1 MKSLVRSVLLAL
13 FIINIVLASWYV
25 LHGDIMFTSDIARDF
40 HLLRE
45 VDEKKIMLIGPRSSG
60 EIYHGPLWAYINY
73 PAYFIGKGNP
83 VVVGWYWVLLAVAST
98 VLSYMIGSRLF
109 TKPVGIA
116 YALMVS
122 LYFTFH
128 TRGMSHPHGA
138 MIMIPLWFFYFVRY
152 LQNNKISYLAVHI
165 FLCGVLVELELA
177 LGIPLSILSIFA
189 LLWLI
194 IRRRQYQHGVVFLLL
209 PLTLSNFLIFDL
221 RHNHLLFDK
230 VLGFITPYQGGA
242 LFDYTM
248 FIKNRLFLLFSST
261 EILRRDPGGR
271 NIILFLVM
279 LLFMRVQLKARKHS
293 MIYFSFLYFYVG
305 FFLLSFIDKG
315 PILYVHLYPL
325 FLLVFLIFCS
335 FADSRYKKIFL
346 LLFVVIYAMN
356 LTSSI
361 GDVQD
366 AAGYIG
372 QHKYSWKFLEE
383 MTRKVF
389 SGPEK
394 EFGYFVYSPDILA
407 YEPKYAMFYMSTRY
421 KNKKVY
427 SFKKMP
433 VTYVIA
439 APHPPADPF
448 MLDSWW
454 RIHQVNMVKEPEQKI
469 EFDNGYKIE
478 KYTLTPQEQQVY
490 FDPAIDPGL
499 HFR

>member
-1 MKSLVRSVLLAL
+1 MKLFFRLVLLTL

-45 VDEKKIMLIGPRSSG
+45 VDQKKIMLIGPRSSG
-60 EIYHGPLWAYINY
+60 ELYHGPLWAYINY
-73 PAYFIGKGNP
+73 PAYVIGRGNP
-83 VVVGWYWVLLAVAST
+83 VVVGWFWVLLALVST
-98 VLSYMIGSRLF
+98 LLSYLIGSRLF
-109 TKPVGIA
+109 TKPVGII

-138 MIMIPLWFFYFVRY
+138 MILIPLWFFYFIRY
-152 LQNNKISYLAVHI
+152 VQTKKMPFLAAHI
-165 FLCGVLVELELA
+165 ILCGILVELELA
-177 LGIPLSILSIFA
+177 LGIPLSILSFIA
-189 LLWLI
+189 VSWLI
-194 IRRRQYQHGVVFLLL
+194 LRRRQYVHSVTFLLF
-209 PLTLSNFLIFDL
+209 PIVLSNFLIFDF
-221 RHNHLLFDK
+221 RHDHLLFQK
-230 VLGFITPYQGGA
+230 ILGFITPYQGGHV
-242 LFDYTM
+242 FDYTM
-248 FIKNRLFLLFSST
+248 FIENRLFLLFTST

-279 LLFMRVQLKARKHS
+279 LLFMRVQLRDRKYS
-293 MIYFSFLYFYVG
+293 VMYFSFLYFYVG

-346 LLFVVIYAMN
+346 FLFIALYAMN

-372 QHKYSWKFLEE
+372 QHKYSWKFLEA
-383 MTRKVF
+383 TARKVF

-394 EFGYFVYSPDILA
+394 EFGYFVYSPDILG
-407 YEPKYAMFYMSTRY
+407 YDPKYAMFYMSTRY
-421 KNKKVY
+421 KDKKVY

-433 VTYVIA
+433 VTYVVA

-454 RIHQVNMVKEPEQKI
+454 RIHQVRIDKDPEQKI

-478 KYTLTPQEQQVY
+478 KYSLTPQEQQVY

>member
-1 MKSLVRSVLLAL
+1 MKLLVRSVLLIL
-13 FIINIVLASWYV
+13 FIINIILASWYV
-25 LHGDIMFTSDIARDF
+25 LHGDIFFTSDIGRDF
-40 HLLRE
+40 LLLE
-45 VDEKKIMLIGPRSSG
+45 ELDAKKIVLIGPRSSG
-60 EIYHGPLWAYINY
+60 EIYHGPLWSYLNY
-73 PAYFIGKGNP
+73 PAYVFSRGNP
-83 VVVGWYWVLLAVAST
+83 VVVGWFWIMLAVLST
-98 VLSYMIGSRLF
+98 ILSYFIGSRLF
-109 TKPVGIA
+109 TKPVGVA

-138 MIMIPLWFFYFVRY
+138 MIVIPLWFFYFIRY
-152 LQNNKISYLAVHI
+152 LQTQKMLYVAAHL
-165 FLCGVLVELELA
+165 FLCGILVQLELA
-177 LGIPLSILSIFA
+177 LGIPLSILSLIA
-189 LLWLI
+189 LSWLFF
-194 IRRRQYQHGVVFLLL
+194 RRRQYSYFVAFLLL
-209 PLTLSNFLIFDL
+209 PLTLSNFFIFDF
-221 RHNHLLFDK
+221 RHGHLLFQK

-242 LFDYTM
+242 FFDYTM
-248 FIKNRLFLLFSST
+248 FIKNRLFLLFTGT

-271 NIILFLVM
+271 NIILFLVT
-279 LLFMRVQLKARKHS
+279 LLCIRVQLRDRKYS
-293 MIYFSFLYFYVG
+293 VIYLSFLYFYVG

-335 FADSRYKKIFL
+335 FLESRYKTIFA
-346 LLFVVIYAMN
+346 LLFVVIYGMN

-372 QHKYSWKFLEE
+372 QHKYSWKFLEA

-389 SGPEK
+389 EGPEK
-394 EFGYFVYSPDILA
+394 EFGYFVYSPDILG
-407 YEPKYAMFYMSTRY
+407 YDPKYAMHYTAKQST
-421 KNKKVY
+421 KKAY

-433 VTYVIA
+433 VTYVVA

-478 KYTLTPQEQQVY
+478 KYTLTSQEQQVY